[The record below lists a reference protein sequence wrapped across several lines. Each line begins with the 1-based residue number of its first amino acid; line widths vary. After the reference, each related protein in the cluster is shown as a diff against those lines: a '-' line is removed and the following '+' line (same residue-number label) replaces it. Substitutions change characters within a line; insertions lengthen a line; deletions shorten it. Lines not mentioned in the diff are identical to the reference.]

1 MTDIRKLDLNLLKA
15 FDALLDERSVT
26 LAAARLSLTQPA
38 VSGMLTRL
46 RDNFDD
52 PLFVRTSRGVV
63 PTQRALELA
72 PLLKRVLGDIQ
83 LMLQPSHFDPA
94 TAVLRWSVAATDY
107 ALQAVLL
114 PFLRELRRQAPGI
127 QVVAHPIDDLSAY
140 GQLERGELDLVLM
153 TPDSTPGNLH
163 LSPLYQEEYVCVGRA
178 DHPVTR
184 EGVLSLDRFCALDH
198 ALVSYS
204 GGGLTGATDQVLAAL
219 GRERRVALSVPSF
232 LVLMEVLRSSDL
244 VAMMPRRLVS
254 REQGLAEL
262 TIPLTVPGFT
272 KSMAWH
278 ERTHKDP
285 AQCWLRELIRTTSQ
299 SS

>member
-52 PLFVRTSRGVV
+52 PLFVRTARGVV

-72 PLLKRVLGDIQ
+72 PTLKRVLGDIQ
-83 LMLQPSHFDPA
+83 LMLQPTEFDPA
-94 TAVLRWSVAATDY
+94 TATLRWSVAATDY
-107 ALQAVLL
+107 GLQAVLL

-127 QVVAHPIDDLSAY
+127 QVVAHPVDDNAVY
-140 GQLERGELDLVLM
+140 HQLERGELDLALM
-153 TPDSTPGNLH
+153 TPESTPDNLH
-163 LSPLYQEEYVCVGRA
+163 LRPLYQEEYVCVVREG
-178 DHPVTR
+178 HPVTA
-184 EGVLSLDRFCALDH
+184 EGELSLDSFCALDH
-198 ALVSYS
+198 GLVSYS
-204 GGGLTGATDQVLAAL
+204 GGGLQGVTDQALAAL

-232 LVLMEVLRSSDL
+232 LILMQVLRSSDL
-244 VAMMPRRLVS
+244 VAMMPRRLIS
-254 REQGLAEL
+254 REQGLATL
-262 TIPLTVPGFT
+262 RIPLTVPGFT

-285 AQCWLRELIRTTSQ
+285 AQCWLRALMLSTSQ
-299 SS
+299 TS